1 MDRFAGLSSH
11 EPWVSWRGNAGS
23 RVDESTRADG
33 RRATDY
39 ETRGDRSG
47 VYPRIDGSTAERP
60 DRTTSAGPIPS
71 EARLLNAHA
80 QSGRAR
86 SFLAACAA
94 AHPIVRTSWL
104 ARGDGHHALL
114 PMMPRPPAISI
125 STGVARRCGER
136 LQPSAWLDRAVTV
149 VRSCHGRG
157 TSIPAAAP

>member
-23 RVDESTRADG
+23 RVDESARADG

-71 EARLLNAHA
+71 EARLLNAHT
-80 QSGRAR
+80 QSGRPSAIVPGCLCCRAPHRQNFVAR
-86 SFLAACAA
+86 S
-94 AHPIVRTSWL
+94 R
-104 ARGDGHHALL
+104 
-114 PMMPRPPAISI
+114 
-125 STGVARRCGER
+125 
-136 LQPSAWLDRAVTV
+136 
-149 VRSCHGRG
+149 
-157 TSIPAAAP
+157 